1 MTLVILL
8 TLYCLAIVVASLVGG
23 YLPLVV
29 RLTHRH
35 LEMAISFVS
44 GVILGVGL
52 LHLLPHAAEA
62 LHGVEPAM
70 AWMLGGF
77 LLMFFLDRFFHFHLH
92 EAPAKSDPL
101 GAPGDEPAIH
111 CHHGPEGHV
120 HDLGRPGEFAHDSAH
135 ADEAASCGAG
145 HSGHASLRHATF
157 SWSGAAVGMTIHSVV
172 EGIALAAAVDAEF
185 QSDASLR
192 IAGLGTF
199 LAIVLHKPLDSLTV
213 GTLMAA
219 TANTRWR
226 CNIVNL
232 FFALAAPCGVIAFYA
247 FALHSADDDSRVL
260 GPALAFAAGAFVCI
274 ASSDLLPELHFHSH
288 DRVKLSMC
296 LLLGVALA
304 VLLMFVEP
312 HDHAHALDAA
322 APHSQHPH
330 DHGLHDA
337 HSDAPRSHDHEALPA
352 ASQ

>member
-101 GAPGDEPAIH
+101 ACLATNQRFIAIMVPKAMFMISGALANLPMIAPMRTKRRRA
-111 CHHGPEGHV
+111 
-120 HDLGRPGEFAHDSAH
+120 GRATRGMRRFGMPPFL
-135 ADEAASCGAG
+135 GAG
-145 HSGHASLRHATF
+145 
-157 SWSGAAVGMTIHSVV
+157 
-172 EGIALAAAVDAEF
+172 
-185 QSDASLR
+185 
-192 IAGLGTF
+192 
-199 LAIVLHKPLDSLTV
+199 P
-213 GTLMAA
+213 
-219 TANTRWR
+219 RW
-226 CNIVNL
+226 
-232 FFALAAPCGVIAFYA
+232 A
-247 FALHSADDDSRVL
+247 
-260 GPALAFAAGAFVCI
+260 
-274 ASSDLLPELHFHSH
+274 
-288 DRVKLSMC
+288 
-296 LLLGVALA
+296 
-304 VLLMFVEP
+304 
-312 HDHAHALDAA
+312 
-322 APHSQHPH
+322 
-330 DHGLHDA
+330 
-337 HSDAPRSHDHEALPA
+337 
-352 ASQ
+352 